1 MKSVTGDK
9 KQYKSYAEIKI
20 YTIHKTWN
28 SYFERGKT
36 KIFLS
41 LNYM

>member
-20 YTIHKTWN
+20 YTIHKTHTLK
-28 SYFERGKT
+28 EGKQ
-36 KIFLS
+36 KSFCL
-41 LNYM
+41 